1 MTSYGVTFDIQQ
13 PQRYDRTQI
22 AIRILIVIVASI
34 LAAAVGW
41 VHGALYLAIPVL
53 AAILISQKGA
63 QTYFAE
69 SEQNM
74 GMWLRYVVATYAYM
88 GLLTDKL
95 PNEDP
100 RQTMRF
106 EITPSG
112 EPTSGAVLLRIIT
125 AIPHFIVLLLLGIVA
140 GLLTLV
146 AAIMI
151 LVNETYPAGIYD
163 FLRGYLRWEARVL
176 AYLAGFVQDYPP
188 FAFDTGSELAGAQQ
202 LPPGNGAAPDAP

>member
-13 PQRYDRTQI
+13 PERYDRTQI
-22 AIRILIVIVASI
+22 AIRILIFIVGSI
-34 LAAAVGW
+34 LVGALGW
-41 VHGALYLAIPVL
+41 LPGALYLAIPIL

-63 QTYFAE
+63 QTYFGE

-74 GMWLRYVVATYAYM
+74 TMWLRYIIAAYAYL

-100 RQTMRF
+100 RQTLRL

-112 EPTSGAVLLRIIT
+112 EPTPGGVLVRIIT
-125 AIPHFIVLLLLGIVA
+125 AIPHYIVLAVLGVIVA
-140 GLLTLV
+140 ILILI

-151 LVNETYPAGIYD
+151 LVNETFPPGIYD

-176 AYLAGFVQDYPP
+176 GYLAGFVQDYPP
-188 FAFDTGSELAGAQQ
+188 FAFDTGSEMTAAQQ
-202 LPPGNGAAPDAP
+202 LPPGNGAAPAP

>member
-1 MTSYGVTFDIQQ
+1 MTSYGVTFDIQ
-13 PQRYDRTQI
+13 PPERYDRTQI
-22 AIRILIVIVASI
+22 AIRILIIIVVAFIAQSI
-34 LAAAVGW
+34 GGL
-41 VHGALYLAIPVL
+41 LYLAIPVL

-74 GMWLRYVVATYAYM
+74 GMWLRYIIAAYAYL
-88 GLLTDKL
+88 GLLTDRL

-106 EITPSG
+106 EIAPSG
-112 EPTSGAVLLRIIT
+112 EPTAGGVLLRIIT
-125 AIPHFIVLLLLGIVA
+125 AIPHFIVLALLGIVA
-140 GLLTLV
+140 GLLILV

-151 LVNETYPAGIYD
+151 LVNETYPSGIYD

-188 FAFDTGSELAGAQQ
+188 FAFDTGSELPGAQQ
-202 LPPGNGAAPDAP
+202 LPPGSGPAPDAP

>member
-13 PQRYDRTQI
+13 PERYDRIQI

-74 GMWLRYVVATYAYM
+74 GMWLRYIVAAYAYL
-88 GLLTDKL
+88 GLLTDRL

-112 EPTSGAVLLRIIT
+112 EPTPGGVLLRIVT
-125 AIPHFIVLLLLGIVA
+125 AIPHFIVLALLGIVA
-140 GLLTLV
+140 GLLILV

-163 FLRGYLRWEARVL
+163 FLRAYLRWEARVL

-188 FAFDTGSELAGAQQ
+188 FAFDTGSELAGAQP

>member
-13 PQRYDRTQI
+13 PSHYDRTQI
-22 AIRILIVIVASI
+22 AIRILIIIVGSI
-34 LAAAVGW
+34 LVGAVGW

-74 GMWLRYVVATYAYM
+74 AMWLRYIIAAYAYL

-100 RQTMRF
+100 SQTLRF
-106 EITPSG
+106 ELVPSG
-112 EPTSGAVLLRIIT
+112 EPTPGGVLLRIIT
-125 AIPHFIVLLLLGIVA
+125 AIPHYIVLAILGVVA
-140 GLLTLV
+140 AVLILV

-151 LVNETYPAGIYD
+151 LVNETFPSGIYD

-188 FAFDTGSELAGAQQ
+188 FVFDTGSEMTGAQQ
-202 LPPGNGAAPDAP
+202 LPPGNDAAPAP

>member
-13 PQRYDRTQI
+13 PSHYDRTQL
-22 AIRILIVIVASI
+22 AIRILIIIVGSI
-34 LAAAVGW
+34 LIGALGW

-74 GMWLRYVVATYAYM
+74 AMWLRYIIAAYAYL

-95 PNEDP
+95 PNDDP
-100 RQTMRF
+100 RQTLRF
-106 EITPSG
+106 ELAPSG
-112 EPTSGAVLLRIIT
+112 EPTPGGVLLRIIT
-125 AIPHFIVLLLLGIVA
+125 AIPHYIVLAILGIVA
-140 GLLTLV
+140 AVLMLI

-151 LVNETYPAGIYD
+151 LVNETFPSGIYN

-188 FAFDTGSELAGAQQ
+188 FAFDTGSEMADAQP
-202 LPPGNGAAPDAP
+202 LPPGNDAAPAP

>member
-13 PQRYDRTQI
+13 PERYDRVQI
-22 AIRILIVIVASI
+22 AIRVLIVIVGSV
-34 LAAAVGW
+34 LVGALGW
-41 VHGALYLAIPVL
+41 LPGALYLAIPIL

-69 SEQNM
+69 SERNM
-74 GMWLRYVVATYAYM
+74 AMWLRYIVAIYAYL

-100 RQTMRF
+100 RQTLRF
-106 EITPSG
+106 EVAPSG
-112 EPTSGAVLLRIIT
+112 EPTPGGVLLRIIT
-125 AIPHFIVLLLLGIVA
+125 AIPHYIVLALLSIVA
-140 GLLTLV
+140 VLLVLI

-151 LVNETYPAGIYD
+151 LINETFPSGIYD

-176 AYLAGFVQDYPP
+176 GYLAGFDQNYPP
-188 FAFDTGSELAGAQQ
+188 FAFDTGSEAAVVNQ
-202 LPPGNGAAPDAP
+202 LPPGNDAEPAP